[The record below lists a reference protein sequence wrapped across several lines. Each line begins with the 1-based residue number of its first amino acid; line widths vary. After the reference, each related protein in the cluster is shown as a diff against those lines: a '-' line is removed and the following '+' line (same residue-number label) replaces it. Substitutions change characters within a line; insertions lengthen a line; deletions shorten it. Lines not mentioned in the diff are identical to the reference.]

1 MTATGKTSVT
11 LFIVAMNE
19 VEGMRAILPQ
29 IDRRWVDQIIVAD
42 GNSTDGT
49 QEYAREQGCEV
60 YPQIGKG
67 GRRAFNTGFPHIKG
81 DIVITFS
88 PNGKSIPEAI
98 PILIEKMNEGYDMVI
113 ASRYKED
120 AKSMDDTIISWFA
133 NRFFTT
139 SINLLF
145 GGHYT
150 DAMVIYRAYRTRMFY
165 ELELDKDEHYPLE
178 GLFRTIV
185 GIEPLL
191 SIRAAKR
198 KLKIGEI
205 PADEPTRIGSFNKF
219 PKVSGGLIY
228 LGQMIRELWHWR

>member
-1 MTATGKTSVT
+1 
-11 LFIVAMNE
+11 MNE
-19 VEGMRAILPQ
+19 VEGMRAIMPL
-29 IDRRWVDQIIVAD
+29 IDRSWFDQIILAD

-49 QEYAREQGCEV
+49 QEYAREQGIEV
-60 YPQIGKG
+60 VPQIGKG
-67 GRRAFNTGFPHIKG
+67 GRNAFRTGFAHITSEV
-81 DIVITFS
+81 VITFS
-88 PNGKSIPEAI
+88 PNGKSVPEAI
-98 PILIEKMNEGYDMVI
+98 PALIDKMAEGYDMVI
-113 ASRYKED
+113 ASRYKGN
-120 AKSMDDTIISWFA
+120 AKSSDDNLISWFA

-139 SINLLF
+139 SINVLF

-165 ELELDKDEHYPLE
+165 ELELDRDEHYPLE

-198 KLKIGEI
+198 KLRITEI
-205 PADEPTRIGSFNKF
+205 PADEPNRIGSFNKF

-228 LGQMIRELWHWR
+228 FGQMIRELWHWR

>member
-1 MTATGKTSVT
+1 MERTGRPSVT

-19 VEGMRAILPQ
+19 VEGMRAIMPQ
-29 IDRRWVDQIIVAD
+29 IDRSWVDQIILAD

-49 QEYAREQGCEV
+49 QEYAREQGIEV
-60 YPQIGKG
+60 VPQIGKG
-67 GRRAFNTGFPHIKG
+67 GRNAFRTGFAHIKS
-81 DIVITFS
+81 DVVITFS
-88 PNGKSIPEAI
+88 PNGKSVPEVIPA
-98 PILIEKMNEGYDMVI
+98 LIDKMAEGYDMVI
-113 ASRYKED
+113 ASRYKGH
-120 AKSMDDTIISWFA
+120 AKSSDDNLISWFA
-133 NRFFTT
+133 NRFFTN

-165 ELELDKDEHYPLE
+165 ELELDRDEHYPLE

-198 KLKIGEI
+198 KLRITEI
-205 PADEPTRIGSFNKF
+205 PADEPNRIGSFNKF

-228 LGQMIRELWHWR
+228 FGQMLRELWHWR